1 MRSLYFFSENETK
14 LTYTY
19 YEFITIALNG
29 ALLVSVKRK
38 CMKYKQKKNGNRQ
51 QEIVSFLW
59 FFFRIFNKIAWV
71 QKWSASIIRITLAFS
86 YNICIFYS
94 IPLRMLCH
102 YYLDSRGLF
111 FLTLVYIISFG
122 YSISG
127 AHLNTAY
134 GWFDILIFVY

>member
-1 MRSLYFFSENETK
+1 MRSLYLFSENETK

-19 YEFITIALNG
+19 YEFMTIALNG

-71 QKWSASIIRITLAFS
+71 QKWSATIIRITLAFS
-86 YNICIFYS
+86 YNMYILLNSTSYVVSLLFRQ
-94 IPLRMLCH
+94 P
-102 YYLDSRGLF
+102 GTF
-111 FLTLVYIISFG
+111 FLTLVYIISFV